1 MRFGGSYF
9 RNDLL
14 GLGASDQALTF
25 ADQTLISIVAP
36 QGSLTYTEW
45 AQQSG
50 DVNWTEVTPAKD
62 YQAYAVSDF
71 QLVAVANTTSSEV
84 STLAVISPVLTKP
97 SVVRTTFEGT
107 PFAYDHTEAI
117 YAQLDSKSPPQ
128 IYFCYWLTLRDG
140 ADPKTGPTSLNYAA
154 TVVLGV
160 LTYIVQIPPGANDRP
175 HPASGSFTPALLQQ
189 QAAGPISIPAT
200 PAVQTTIPATP
211 ATSPTAPVTA
221 LPGTLPPS
229 LPGTPITQASAA
241 SDNLKA
247 LLLVGLGTG
256 AAILTYRY
264 VNRKR
269 AS

>member
-1 MRFGGSYF
+1 MKFGGSYF

-14 GLGASDQALTF
+14 GLGASDRALTF
-25 ADQTLISIVAP
+25 ADQALISIVAP

-45 AQQSG
+45 AEQQD
-50 DVNWTEVTPAKD
+50 DVTWTEVTPDKD

-84 STLAVISPVLTKP
+84 STLAVISPVLTK
-97 SVVRTTFEGT
+97 SSAVEANFEGT

-117 YAQLDSKSPPQ
+117 YAQLDTKSPPQ

-154 TVVLGV
+154 TMVAGV
-160 LTYIVQIPPGANDRP
+160 LSYIVQIPPAATDRP
-175 HPASGSFTPALLQQ
+175 HPASSTFMGALQQ
-189 QAAGPISIPAT
+189 QQARGPITIPAT

-211 ATSPTAPVTA
+211 GVSPTTPLPRSPATPPT
-221 LPGTLPPS
+221 LPGVPV
-229 LPGTPITQASAA
+229 TQASTAQ
-241 SDNLKA
+241 DNLKA